1 LHHRDSSSGGHF
13 VVNGVEQAANQIFG
27 VTAAQLAQTTFVSA
41 PGVSNHLLV
50 GASEDMFSA
59 AGRL

>member
-1 LHHRDSSSGGHF
+1 MGGGHF